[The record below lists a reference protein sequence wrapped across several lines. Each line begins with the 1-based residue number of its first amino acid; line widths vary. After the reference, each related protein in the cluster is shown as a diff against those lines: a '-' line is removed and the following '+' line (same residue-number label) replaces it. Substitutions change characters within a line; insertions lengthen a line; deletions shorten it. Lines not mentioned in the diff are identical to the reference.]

1 MLNDSL
7 APIKRAGLFFGF
19 MGVAVASLT
28 MGADWQRPDDQS
40 SSTVAQAKIQRHEP
54 TDIQP
59 TDIRFAAVN
68 PGQKVV
74 DRTKRAIATSQQA
87 MLESGPKVII
97 R

>member
-28 MGADWQRPDDQS
+28 FGADWQRPDDQS
-40 SSTVAQAKIQRHEP
+40 SSTVAQAKIERHEP
-54 TDIQP
+54 A
-59 TDIRFAAVN
+59 DIRFASVN
-68 PGQKVV
+68 SGQKVV

-87 MLESGPKVII
+87 MAESGPRVII

>member
-54 TDIQP
+54 TDI
-59 TDIRFAAVN
+59 RFAAVN

>member
-40 SSTVAQAKIQRHEP
+40 SSTVAQAKILRHE
-54 TDIQP
+54 P

>member
-19 MGVAVASLT
+19 IGVAVASLT
-28 MGADWQRPDDQS
+28 VGADWQRPDDRS

-54 TDIQP
+54 TDI
-59 TDIRFAAVN
+59 RFASVDS
-68 PGQKVV
+68 GQKVV

-87 MLESGPKVII
+87 MAESDQRVII

>member
-28 MGADWQRPDDQS
+28 MAADWQHLDDQS
-40 SSTVAQAKIQRHEP
+40 SSTVAQVKIQRHEP
-54 TDIQP
+54 TDI
-59 TDIRFAAVN
+59 RFASVDS
-68 PGQKVV
+68 GQKVV
-74 DRTKRAIATSQQA
+74 DRTKRAIASSQQA
-87 MLESGPKVII
+87 MLESGPRVII